1 MQRCRARSV
10 VQAGR
15 RAVQPSRPAARLS
28 TYAYHSPSVHSVTR
42 KDLEQQ
48 WGSLGF
54 SVRNVS
60 GHVKYTWS
68 NGSWDEGIF
77 VPSPY
82 QLMHINSGA
91 LHYGV
96 SVFEGMK
103 AFESKEGTIQLV
115 KPELNAAR
123 MQRGA
128 EALLMPRVPE
138 SMFIAGVKEAVRR
151 NREFV
156 PPYGHG
162 ASLYI
167 RPLLFASGPM
177 LGLAPLAQEYTFFV
191 CVTPTAGY
199 FQKSEPSATAIAP
212 SELEPGV
219 KAFVSEKHDRAAP
232 RGTGAVK
239 AAGNYAADL
248 NPVHTAQ
255 ADGYNTTLYL
265 DAKEQRYVEEFS
277 VANFIGIT
285 KEGVFV
291 TPSSS
296 TILASTTNELLME
309 IARSKGITVEQRP
322 VDFDAEIED
331 FAEIGMC
338 GTAAVVVR
346 VESITRGDQTFTF
359 DQFDTIGDLR
369 ATLTGIQHG
378 DLEDTFGFMDPC
390 ATPRTP
396 ALAREAIPASAFA
409 STLFRRSAMNA
420 CTCKARA
427 HDSLWRCIIRRVC
440 DVNDCL
446 TPTFTPGM
454 KTAEE
459 RGLVRK
465 LSEDGLH
472 GHERHLLEYV
482 VEHAERGN
490 PG

>member
-1 MQRCRARSV
+1 
-10 VQAGR
+10 
-15 RAVQPSRPAARLS
+15 
-28 TYAYHSPSVHSVTR
+28 
-42 KDLEQQ
+42 
-48 WGSLGF
+48 
-54 SVRNVS
+54 
-60 GHVKYTWS
+60 
-68 NGSWDEGIF
+68 
-77 VPSPY
+77 
-82 QLMHINSGA
+82 MHINAGA

-103 AFESKEGTIQLV
+103 AFESKDGMIQLV
-115 KPELNAAR
+115 KPQLNAAR

-128 EALLMPRVPE
+128 DALLMPRVPE

-162 ASLYI
+162 ASMYI

-177 LGLAPLAQEYTFFV
+177 LGLAPLAQEFTFFV
-191 CVTPTAGY
+191 CVMPTAGY
-199 FQKSEPSATAIAP
+199 FQKQEPSATAIAA
-212 SELEPGV
+212 STIEPGV

-255 ADGYNTTLYL
+255 ANGYNTTLYL

-285 KEGVFV
+285 KEGVYV

-309 IARSKGITVEQRP
+309 IARSKGMKVEQRP
-322 VDFDAEIED
+322 VDFDAEIDD

-346 VESITRGDQTFTF
+346 VESITRGGRTFTF

-378 DLEDTFGFMDPC
+378 DVEDTFGFMDPC
-390 ATPRTP
+390 AT
-396 ALAREAIPASAFA
+396 L
-409 STLFRRSAMNA
+409 
-420 CTCKARA
+420 RA
-427 HDSLWRCIIRRVC
+427 
-440 DVNDCL
+440 
-446 TPTFTPGM
+446 PF
-454 KTAEE
+454 
-459 RGLVRK
+459 
-465 LSEDGLH
+465 
-472 GHERHLLEYV
+472 
-482 VEHAERGN
+482 
-490 PG
+490 

>member
-1 MQRCRARSV
+1 MPRCRAWSL

-15 RAVQPSRPAARLS
+15 RATVQPSRPVASLS
-28 TYAYHSPSVHSVTR
+28 TYAYHSPSVYGAAR
-42 KDLEQQ
+42 EDLEDQ

-68 NGSWDEGIF
+68 NGSWDEGVF
-77 VPSPY
+77 FTAPY
-82 QLMHINSGA
+82 QLMHINSGG

-103 AFESKEGTIQLV
+103 AFESKEGVIQLV

-128 EALLMPRVPE
+128 DALLMPRVPE

-151 NREFV
+151 NRGFV

-177 LGLAPLAQEYTFFV
+177 LGLAPLAQEYSFLI

-199 FQKSEPSATAIAP
+199 FQKQEPTAAAIAP
-212 SELEPGV
+212 SKLEPGV

-248 NPVHTAQ
+248 SPVHTAQ

-285 KEGVFV
+285 KEGVYV

-296 TILASTTNELLME
+296 TILASTTNELLMD
-309 IARSKGITVEQRP
+309 IARSKGMRVEQRP
-322 VDFDAEIED
+322 VDFDAEIEE

-346 VESITRGDQTFTF
+346 VESITRARETFTF
-359 DQFDTIGDLR
+359 DQFGTIGDLR

-378 DLEDTFGFMDPC
+378 EVEDTFGFMDPC
-390 ATPRTP
+390 ATLHTSFC
-396 ALAREAIPASAFA
+396 LQTLSLLLL
-409 STLFRRSAMNA
+409 LFRRVRLMLG
-420 CTCKARA
+420 
-427 HDSLWRCIIRRVC
+427 SL
-440 DVNDCL
+440 
-446 TPTFTPGM
+446 
-454 KTAEE
+454 
-459 RGLVRK
+459 
-465 LSEDGLH
+465 
-472 GHERHLLEYV
+472 
-482 VEHAERGN
+482 
-490 PG
+490 